1 MDSATVTTLLL
12 SCAPLVHPGTAKA
25 LISTESAGNPYAIGV
40 VGGQLER
47 QPMNPAEALAT
58 ATQLHRQGWNFSV
71 GLAQIN
77 VRNFPALGLD
87 VLTAF
92 DACRNLAAMQ
102 TVLLDCFERAAK
114 TSGDRTLVPQPGNT
128 PPKDQQSL
136 RQALSCYYSGNFKTG
151 FEHGYVQRVLRS
163 AALQMPPRPPS
174 TAGAQ
179 ARASP

>member
-12 SCAPLVHPGTAKA
+12 SCAPLVHPGTAQA

-102 TVLLDCFERAAK
+102 TVLLDCFERAGKASVTK
-114 TSGDRTLVPQPGNT
+114 ASCPAFRGHPAQGPALAAPGPVLLLQREFQDRV
-128 PPKDQQSL
+128 
-136 RQALSCYYSGNFKTG
+136 
-151 FEHGYVQRVLRS
+151 
-163 AALQMPPRPPS
+163 
-174 TAGAQ
+174 
-179 ARASP
+179 